1 MDRWEKQ
8 SSTIRNAQ
16 NEVKKTERAIEREE
30 GKLAEVEYANGKLP
44 QYVLD
49 MVVAG
54 EITQW
59 RKHPNTFFV
68 PCVDKGRVF
77 VDLDTGRSGCATCTP
92 FQRTNT
98 EVSRHCEQDAR
109 QTQGNWRRWPMI
121 SAIGYD
127 EVFRIA
133 GRGACAKAQASATQW
148 NATARTSRA
157 MVAGQ

>member
-1 MDRWEKQ
+1 MANGQPLNDKRNGAATMDRWEKQ

-77 VDLDTGRSGCATCTP
+77 VDLDTG
-92 FQRTNT
+92 
-98 EVSRHCEQDAR
+98 
-109 QTQGNWRRWPMI
+109 
-121 SAIGYD
+121 AIGVRYMHAVPKD
-127 EVFRIA
+127 QYPKFRDTVNKML
-133 GRGACAKAQASATQW
+133 AK
-148 NATARTSRA
+148 RRELEA
-157 MVAGQ
+157 MANDQRD